1 MAVTLTGTNGLFTRI
16 GAVMYTADIAR
27 AHQSAVLSA
36 LRNARS
42 DYNQNDIP
50 YATSIVAGEENVSRA
65 AGTSFPTLAETVRTT
80 LIEMVNDDAPLANKT
95 FRDALI
101 ELKSQMAASDSIN
114 GVEPTTST
122 TYGGDNTGTGE
133 IILSTKDAYNDFFQY
148 LREEDISLICTTDSQ
163 EGAVTEGRELWR
175 LSGEAAVRD
184 TASTKWPGGSGA
196 AKTIRVCDPAEGPG
210 STPGRSI
217 LTNGGFNSFSGH
229 IPTNWTQD
237 VGSSSTVAEEN
248 TTVFRGSACLE
259 IIGDGATLDV
269 LSQSFGTPGATVGK
283 LKPETRYSL
292 SAVVRVTSAAL
303 AGVLRLSVKDGSNTI
318 LASGG
323 AAVSSTLSS
332 LTDDTWTRITADF
345 VTPKNVPSNCKI
357 VVELTTAL
365 TNKAPCFV
373 DDVCLAEMELLT
385 PQGLY
390 GLLLP
395 GETPFVRDDEITVA
409 VTSNLYGAKLQYW
422 LERLTGIS
430 ETGVVLPFSTT
441 GTETIGD
448 SVITGS

>member
-1 MAVTLTGTNGLFTRI
+1 MAVTLTGANGLFTRI

-27 AHQSAVLSA
+27 AHQSAVLAA

-65 AGTSFPTLAETVRTT
+65 AGTSFPSLAETVRTT
-80 LIEMVNDDAPLANKT
+80 IIEMVNDDAPLANKT
-95 FRDALI
+95 LRDALI
-101 ELKSQMAASDSIN
+101 ELKAQMASDSLN
-114 GVEPTTST
+114 GVEPTTSV

-133 IILSTKDAYNDFFQY
+133 IVLSTRDAYNDFFQY
-148 LREEDISLICTTDSQ
+148 LREEDISLVCTTDSQ
-163 EGAVTEGRELWR
+163 EGAVTSGRELFR
-175 LSGEAAVRD
+175 LSGEASVRD

-229 IPTNWTQD
+229 IPTNWTLD
-237 VGSSSTVAEEN
+237 VGSSSTIAEEN
-248 TTVFRGSACLE
+248 TVVFRGAASLE
-259 IIGDGATLDV
+259 ISGDGSTLDV

-303 AGVLRLSVKDGSNTI
+303 AGVLRISVKDGSNTI
-318 LASGG
+318 LASGN
-323 AAVSSTLSS
+323 AAVSSTLSA
-332 LTDDTWTRITADF
+332 LTDDTWTRIKAEF

-365 TNKAPCFV
+365 TNNAPCYV

-395 GETPFVRDDEITVA
+395 GGTPFVRDDEITVA
-409 VTSNLYGAKLQYW
+409 VTSNLYGAKVQYW
-422 LERLTGIS
+422 LERLIGIS
-430 ETGVVLPFSTT
+430 ETGIVLPFSTT